1 MAKHDEA
8 RVQRTFCVSSVED
21 RQSLI
26 RASCRV
32 QRLAAL
38 GFSAKTVMVG
48 FPPPIS
54 GAIWL

>member
-8 RVQRTFCVSSVED
+8 RVQTHVLRVLSED
-21 RQSLI
+21 RRSLI

-32 QRLAAL
+32 YRLAAL